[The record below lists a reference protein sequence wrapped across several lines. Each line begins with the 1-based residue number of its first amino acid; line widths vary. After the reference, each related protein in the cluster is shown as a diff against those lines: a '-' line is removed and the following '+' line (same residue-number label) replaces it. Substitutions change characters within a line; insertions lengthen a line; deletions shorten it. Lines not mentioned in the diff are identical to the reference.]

1 MRAVKLIGLC
11 LAVSL
16 PLSALS
22 AASPD
27 VVLSERALR
36 SECSWSSLSEADM
49 QDCLTKEAEM
59 SQKTLLHAEEKA
71 AGILAKWDE
80 GDKYIYQAKS
90 RLATSNKVF
99 VKYRET
105 QCDFASSLSGGGVD
119 GSHEMRR
126 LACVAELNNRRA
138 QQLLDAVS
146 DLPLK

>member
-1 MRAVKLIGLC
+1 MGLC
-11 LAVSL
+11 LAVYL
-16 PLSALS
+16 PLSGL
-22 AASPD
+22 AATSPA
-27 VVLSERALR
+27 VVLGERALR
-36 SECSWSSLSEADM
+36 EECSGFSEVGI
-49 QDCLTKEAEM
+49 QNCLTRKAEK
-59 SQKTLLHAEEKA
+59 SQKTLLQAEEKA

-80 GDKYIYQAKS
+80 DDKYIYQAKT
-90 RLATSNKVF
+90 RLTTSNKVF

-146 DLPLK
+146 DMTIK